1 MPAAFFVVRATVA
14 DPAKRKAF
22 DEWYRREHLPDAV
35 KAFGVEKAWRPGRG
49 RSHHEWRSAEAAGR
63 RMEPPLA
70 RGHAH
75 ARDFCAGGGIWRG
88 VRARVI
94 PGHRA
99 AMNPESG
106 ADVAGDSGFALTRAP
121 E

>member
-1 MPAAFFVVRATVA
+1 MVSPRAFARRGEGVWGGEGVAVLERERSLSASGDLRVR
-14 DPAKRKAF
+14 
-22 DEWYRREHLPDAV
+22 
-35 KAFGVEKAWRPGRG
+35 RPGRG